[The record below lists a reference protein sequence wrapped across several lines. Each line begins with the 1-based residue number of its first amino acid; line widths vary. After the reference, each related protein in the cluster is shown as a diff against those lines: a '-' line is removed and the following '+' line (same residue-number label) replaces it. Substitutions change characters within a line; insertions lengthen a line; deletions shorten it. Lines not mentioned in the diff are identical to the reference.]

1 MLWSGYTKEIRTV
14 FFMILAT
21 GIPDE
26 NGPMPHLTLPK
37 GPLYD
42 L

>member
-1 MLWSGYTKEIRTV
+1 MVWIHKRNKDS